1 MKTRV
6 LLVDDHAL
14 FRDSLRALL
23 ERHADI
29 EVVGE
34 AGDVASGVRLAGELN
49 PDIVLMDLRLRGD
62 SGIDAMR
69 EILAQRPVTHVIA
82 LTMYQDDDLIAG
94 AFQAGAAGYILKDS
108 RAVELLQAIRAVA
121 AGGAAVDP
129 AVAARVLVQYRRLA
143 GASEPGG
150 PLGYSDREI
159 KILAG
164 LAAGLSNRAIA
175 EQLFLSEQ
183 TIKNYLSAIYQK
195 LGVANRTEAALTA
208 VQRGIIPG
216 KPS

>member
-1 MKTRV
+1 MKLRI

-14 FRDSLRALL
+14 FRDGLRALL
-23 ERHADI
+23 ERQADI

-34 AGDVASGVRLAGELN
+34 AADAASGVSLAGELQ
-49 PDIVLMDLRLRGD
+49 PDIVLMDLHLRDD
-62 SGIDAMR
+62 SGINAMR
-69 EILAQRPVTHVIA
+69 GILAQRPVTHVIA

-108 RAVELLQAIRAVA
+108 RAVDLVQAIRAVA

-143 GASEPGG
+143 GAPEPGG
-150 PLGYSDREI
+150 PPGYSDREI
-159 KILAG
+159 KILSG

-175 EQLFLSEQ
+175 EQLYLSEQ
-183 TIKNYLSAIYQK
+183 TIKNHLSAIYQK

-208 VQRGIIPG
+208 VKRGIVPG
-216 KPS
+216 KLS